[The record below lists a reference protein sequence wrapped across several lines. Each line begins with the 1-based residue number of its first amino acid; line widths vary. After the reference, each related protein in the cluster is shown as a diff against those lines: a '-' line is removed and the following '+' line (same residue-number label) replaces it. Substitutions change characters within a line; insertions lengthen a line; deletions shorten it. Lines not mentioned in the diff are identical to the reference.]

1 MPERWKV
8 SLIAIASVALLAAA
22 IPAMAGVPDITKSFF
37 VPQAGTTTAPVEGT
51 NATRFFRMC
60 PNNDGGASL
69 FSHSRLKV
77 TVLDI
82 NGNGIPGVAAA
93 DICVLFNGGTA
104 AQGFSGIG
112 ADSIISNSAY
122 NFSPICPD
130 LRCVTADAA
139 TNANGETYI
148 TFAGAD
154 PLVPGVTL
162 RNPNRKWG
170 HYDTELPVYALGF
183 KLSGKLTSGA
193 AIGTYVLR
201 IKNLDSTGGLLGAH
215 PADDNV
221 GENVDPS
228 DFNVI
233 ANNIGSSNVFSY
245 WRDFDSDGDVGPS
258 DFNIITSHATHN
270 CDTPTP

>member
-1 MPERWKV
+1 
-8 SLIAIASVALLAAA
+8 
-22 IPAMAGVPDITKSFF
+22 
-37 VPQAGTTTAPVEGT
+37 
-51 NATRFFRMC
+51 
-60 PNNDGGASL
+60 
-69 FSHSRLKV
+69 
-77 TVLDI
+77 
-82 NGNGIPGVAAA
+82 
-93 DICVLFNGGTA
+93 
-104 AQGFSGIG
+104 
-112 ADSIISNSAY
+112 
-122 NFSPICPD
+122 
-130 LRCVTADAA
+130 
-139 TNANGETYI
+139 
-148 TFAGAD
+148 
-154 PLVPGVTL
+154 
-162 RNPNRKWG
+162 
-170 HYDTELPVYALGF
+170 
-183 KLSGKLTSGA
+183 LSGKLTSGA